1 MFSRPAA
8 FLQHPFECFSS
19 WTRGLQAKAKD
30 GDVTPGSGCLC
41 DLGNHWD
48 VRRPDNWQLLQRSRE
63 VCLCENLVMELFFAA
78 FLTFFTLLSS
88 YSFNLWLIIGQR
100 GRSQN
105 SFFLKS
111 LRKRRLVYLQSKHES
126 TTTRESRSTNVWNE
140 VSSIEYNKHVFNVCW

>member
-48 VRRPDNWQLLQRSRE
+48 VRRPDNWQLLHTLVKQRSLSLWE
-63 VCLCENLVMELFFAA
+63 SGDG
-78 FLTFFTLLSS
+78 TLLCCISNFLHIIKQLQFQFMTDNRATWKEPEQFFS
-88 YSFNLWLIIGQR
+88 KIIKKTSTRVSAEQTRVNNNQRKQKHKRMKWSLFNWI
-100 GRSQN
+100 
-105 SFFLKS
+105 
-111 LRKRRLVYLQSKHES
+111 
-126 TTTRESRSTNVWNE
+126 
-140 VSSIEYNKHVFNVCW
+140 